1 MISNNNPNEACIS
14 KKDADCINCPL
25 QSQLDCHFSAKKLMR
40 FGSSFF
46 FIVFAGG
53 VGLFLNGFFLELTI
67 FLIVLLIYGIIFF
80 EFWEIR
86 ILCSHCPFYTE
97 EGRTIRCYGN
107 YGSFKAWKYHP
118 EPMSKS
124 EKFQLFLGFA
134 LLFLIVNIPLI
145 LFIIN
150 QLYYWIIAPSL
161 GLVLFLFI
169 IKKYHCAKCPNF
181 SCPFNSIT
189 KEIVNEFLKRNPV
202 MRKAWE
208 ESGWKI
214 IETDGKMNI

>member
-14 KKDADCINCPL
+14 KKDADCNNCPL

-67 FLIVLLIYGIIFF
+67 FLIALLIYGIIFF

-97 EGRTIRCYGN
+97 EGRVIR
-107 YGSFKAWKYHP
+107 A
-118 EPMSKS
+118 
-124 EKFQLFLGFA
+124 LF
-134 LLFLIVNIPLI
+134 
-145 LFIIN
+145 
-150 QLYYWIIAPSL
+150 
-161 GLVLFLFI
+161 
-169 IKKYHCAKCPNF
+169 
-181 SCPFNSIT
+181 
-189 KEIVNEFLKRNPV
+189 
-202 MRKAWE
+202 
-208 ESGWKI
+208 
-214 IETDGKMNI
+214 